1 MELIPQALPLPRVL
15 DARKAEE
22 LTGIVEALD
31 NLASF
36 RNIMREAAR
45 VGVFKEHKTLRRY
58 LDLLVKGKALRMR
71 TRSVGSVNLQQLY
84 TVNSRKPEVYVGLA
98 ALRRYGLNWEV
109 PETELRRVLTDF
121 DGLVRSRAF
130 DSALMASLE
139 DCLIQELHRD
149 LSRKS
154 GTISF
159 VIAITSTG
167 MLDLPYLLRRADEM
181 RLGMAL
187 RLLFRRILEVV
198 SSRET
203 EVAASVFMA
212 VREHFLKIARQYS
225 QSGLWK
231 LVDEKGVGNFGFRT
245 VSSLSEHEII
255 MAAGKQLGVTG

>member
-1 MELIPQALPLPRVL
+1 LPRVL
-15 DARKAEE
+15 DAGKAEE

-31 NLASF
+31 NAASF

-58 LDLLVKGKALRMR
+58 LDLLVNGKVLRMR

-98 ALRRYGLNWEV
+98 ALRRHGLNWEI
-109 PETELRRVLTDF
+109 PETELRRVMTDF
-121 DGLVRSRAF
+121 DGLVRSRAL

-139 DCLIQELHRD
+139 DCLIQEFHRD
-149 LSRKS
+149 IGRKS

-159 VIAITSTG
+159 VIAIISTR

-181 RLGMAL
+181 HLGMTL
-187 RLLFRRILEVV
+187 RQLFKRILEVV

-231 LVDEKGVGNFGFRT
+231 LIDEKGVGNFGFRT